1 MPLTKMSSLI
11 FRVRFFQGLRNGN
24 LSKILLPCFNRRKYG
39 VTQSTRG
46 HPMEKTVPGWCT
58 QRRWRVTG
66 RQDHAL
72 TSQSFKVGGLIKIT
86 ARIGTTLD
94 HFNRGF
100 CPAQVIH
107 VNQNEIGRLLRIQ
120 GKRNNQSQCQH
131 FESLH
136 AAGTQIKKVHNKL
149 RYEAHAFFYLLG
161 LLLAPS
167 DVSSASRSPRTY

>member
-1 MPLTKMSSLI
+1 MRFTIIFKIARSIPIRSIREIITSLSRFNTLVVPLTKMSSLI

-72 TSQSFKVGGLIKIT
+72 TSESFKVGSLIKIT

-94 HFNRGF
+94 HFNRGL

-107 VNQNEIGRLLRIQ
+107 VNQNEIGGFLGVQ
-120 GKRNNQSQCQH
+120 GKRNYQS
-131 FESLH
+131 
-136 AAGTQIKKVHNKL
+136 
-149 RYEAHAFFYLLG
+149 
-161 LLLAPS
+161 
-167 DVSSASRSPRTY
+167 